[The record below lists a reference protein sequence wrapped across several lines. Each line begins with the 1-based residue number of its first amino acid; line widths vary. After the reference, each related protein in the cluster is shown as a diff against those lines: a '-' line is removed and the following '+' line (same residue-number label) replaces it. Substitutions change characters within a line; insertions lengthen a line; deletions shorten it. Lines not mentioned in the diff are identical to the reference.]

1 MGENGFLGKNTGIPG
16 FSRFVGGKGSQGKS
30 KSAKIQDSRGKLR
43 QGHYKPLET
52 GCRWAK
58 LAL

>member
-1 MGENGFLGKNTGIPG
+1 MTVVLSTGIPG

-30 KSAKIQDSRGKLR
+30 KSGKIQDSGGKLK
-43 QGHYKPLET
+43 QGHWKPMKT

-58 LAL
+58 LDL

>member
-1 MGENGFLGKNTGIPG
+1 MVGVGTGIPG

-30 KSAKIQDSRGKLR
+30 KSGKIQDSGGNLK
-43 QGHYKPLET
+43 QGHWKPMKT
-52 GCRWAK
+52 GCRLAK